1 MVRKSLVKGEMDRR
15 IIEQKLRNREIS
27 EGELKKVLATLP
39 DSADNAEFV
48 AISREVTRRR
58 NGRSDP
64 HAD

>member
-1 MVRKSLVKGEMDRR
+1 MVRKSLVKGEMDSR

-39 DSADNAEFV
+39 DSADNAELV
-48 AISREVTRRR
+48 AFSREETRRR
-58 NGRSDP
+58 NGSSDP